1 MKTIQPA
8 RDSYPARGDRWKQ
21 LLIGA
26 GILVAITTGLV
37 FLALE
42 VALIIVGVLLAA
54 AALFGAYL
62 FLRNKPGR

>member
-8 RDSYPARGDRWKQ
+8 GDSYPARGARRKQ

-26 GILVAITTGLV
+26 GILVAITTGLI

-42 VALIIVGVLLAA
+42 IALIIVGVLLAA
-54 AALFGAYL
+54 AVLSGAYL